1 MRTPLLARAL
11 VLAALLNLV
20 GGDSQAAPKLSDAVV
35 KAELKADKP
44 DEQGNQAVVITLQV
58 EKDWH
63 LYANPVPKEFPG
75 IPTTVT
81 ADLASKVEDLKVAYP
96 EGRLVKDALVGDYRV
111 YEGKTDIK
119 LTMKRP
125 KGSSPVELNLKVQ
138 ACSDKQCLL
147 PATIKLKVE

>member
-1 MRTPLLARAL
+1 MRQPTLGYVFLLAGLLGLTAARA
-11 VLAALLNLV
+11 
-20 GGDSQAAPKLSDAVV
+20 QAAPKLSDAVV

-44 DEQGNQAVVITLQV
+44 DDQGNQTVVVTLNV

-75 IPTTVT
+75 IPTTIT
-81 ADLASKVEDLKVAYP
+81 ADSASKVEDLKVAYP
-96 EGRLVKDALVGDYRV
+96 EGKLIKDALVGDYRV
-111 YEGKTDIK
+111 YDGKTDIK
-119 LTMKRP
+119 LTLKRP
-125 KGSSPVELNLKVQ
+125 KGSSPVELNVKVQ

>member
-11 VLAALLNLV
+11 MLAALLNLASS
-20 GGDSQAAPKLSDAVV
+20 GSQAAPKLSDAVV

-44 DEQGNQAVVITLQV
+44 DEQGNQSVVITLQV